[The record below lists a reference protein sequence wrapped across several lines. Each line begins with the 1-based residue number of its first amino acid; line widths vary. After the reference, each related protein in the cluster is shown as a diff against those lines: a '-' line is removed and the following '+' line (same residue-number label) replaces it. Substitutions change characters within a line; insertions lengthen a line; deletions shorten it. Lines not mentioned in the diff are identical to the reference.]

1 MIVRSLP
8 LVAILTGLACHGPDS
23 AREVTLPVAPIQV
36 ADLSPYERALA
47 EARAA
52 MDAGDLELARECLGR
67 ARALELM
74 DEARGHMAAGRP
86 LDALVPLDEAL
97 EVGGR
102 TAEVL
107 LLRGSAA
114 LESAPAS
121 STPQFFYEDATEHLV
136 AALRAGAV
144 EGATPGFDR
153 FGIETYFKAS
163 RAARRIPDPDRALA
177 LARRG
182 AELLEAADP
191 APNITPHPSRTW
203 AEAAFDVYISRVS
216 QQQEAREY
224 FIEAEDQ
231 FARLLG
237 RTPED
242 SWPRLQLDNLYQWA
256 GDNVSA
262 LKQLQQALEVAP
274 TDQSIHDRLQQ
285 LAVGEQG
292 YPQLLEY
299 YRTFA
304 AARPDGRV
312 LRNLGVISFYA
323 ALEAFEAGAPDVGAF
338 EEAEAQLQKAR
349 QLDESL
355 HSDCLGFEAIARN
368 ARGWCHY
375 NAGELLPARDA
386 FLSMEALFEGG
397 LAWSLGQR
405 LPDGISGLGFVV
417 AGLTRSPNSLSALD
431 NMVAAAEIA
440 DYLHAY
446 RPEDGNMANDAGFVN
461 RDAAVLLMRAAQGAE
476 EEDPALKAKALE
488 VMGRSWAAYKEAAR
502 LLPEDVRVVNDTG
515 LVMTYYLR
523 TDPEEAERLLLSAIK
538 HGAVQVPKNE
548 LEPRAQA
555 NLEEAWGDA
564 HQNMAILELTLRGNA
579 GAAKEWL
586 QKSLDIGPATRQ
598 GLRPLLA
605 DCDRMLAGEDVN
617 VAATIAGRMV
627 WIDQPTP

>member
-8 LVAILTGLACHGPDS
+8 LLAVLAGLACHGPGS
-23 AREVTLPVAPIQV
+23 AQGATIPEDPIPA
-36 ADLSPYERALA
+36 ADPSPFEKALA
-47 EARAA
+47 EAREAL
-52 MDAGDLELARECLGR
+52 DGGNLELARERLGQ
-67 ARALELM
+67 ARALELV
-74 DEARGHMAAGRP
+74 DDARGRIDAGRP

-97 EVGGR
+97 ELGGR

-107 LLRGSAA
+107 LMRGMAA
-114 LESAPAS
+114 LQAAPAS
-121 STPQFFYEDATEHLV
+121 SSPQFFYEDATEHLV
-136 AALRAGAV
+136 AALRAGAGV
-144 EGATPGFDR
+144 
-153 FGIETYFKAS
+153 ETYFDAS
-163 RAARRIPDPDRALA
+163 RAARRIPDPDKALA

-182 AELLEAADP
+182 AELLETADTP
-191 APNITPHPSRTW
+191 PSITPHPSRTW
-203 AEAAFDVYISRVS
+203 AEAAFDVYIGKVG

-242 SWPRLQLDNLYQWA
+242 AWPRLQLANLYQWA
-256 GDNVSA
+256 GDNDSA
-262 LKQLQQALEVAP
+262 LNQLQQALEVAP

-292 YPQLLEY
+292 YPRLLEY

-338 EEAEAQLQKAR
+338 EEAEAQLQEAR
-349 QLDESL
+349 KLDETL

-375 NAGELLPARDA
+375 NAGDLLPARDA
-386 FLSMEALFEGG
+386 FLSMEDLFEGG

-417 AGLTRSPNSLSALD
+417 AALTRRPNSLSALD

-440 DYLHAY
+440 DYLHGY
-446 RPEDGNMANDAGFVN
+446 RPQDGNMANDAGFVN

-476 EEDPALKAKALE
+476 EEDQDLKAEALK
-488 VMGRSWAAYKEAAR
+488 VMGRSWTAYREAAR

-523 TDPEEAERLLLSAIK
+523 TDPEEAERLLLSAIR
-538 HGAVQVPKNE
+538 HGAVQVPKKE
-548 LEPRAQA
+548 LEPLAQA
-555 NLEEAWGDA
+555 QLEEAWGDA

-579 GAAKEWL
+579 ATARDWL

-617 VAATIAGRMV
+617 VAETIAGRMV
-627 WIDQPTP
+627 WFDQPTP

>member
-8 LVAILTGLACHGPDS
+8 LLAILTGLACHGPSS
-23 AREVTLPVAPIQV
+23 AREVTVSDDAIPA
-36 ADLSPYERALA
+36 ADLSPFEQAMS
-47 EARAA
+47 EAREALNE
-52 MDAGDLELARECLGR
+52 GDLELARECLAQ
-67 ARALELM
+67 ARSMELV
-74 DEARGHMAAGRP
+74 DDARQHVSEGRP

-97 EVGGR
+97 ELGGR

-107 LLRGSAA
+107 LLRGLAA
-114 LESAPAS
+114 LQAAPAS
-121 STPQFFYEDATEHLV
+121 SSPQFFYEDATEHLV
-136 AALRAGAV
+136 AALRAGASV
-144 EGATPGFDR
+144 
-153 FGIETYFKAS
+153 ETYFEAS
-163 RAARRIPDPDRALA
+163 RAARRIPDPDKALA

-182 AELLEAADP
+182 AELLESADP
-191 APNITPHPSRTW
+191 APTITPHPSRTW
-203 AEAAFDVYISRVS
+203 AEAAFDVYIGKVS

-242 SWPRLQLDNLYQWA
+242 TWPRLQLANLYEWA
-256 GDNVSA
+256 GENAMA
-262 LKQLQQALEVAP
+262 LKQLEQALEVAP

-323 ALEAFEAGAPDVGAF
+323 ALEAFEAGTPDVKAF
-338 EEAEAQLQKAR
+338 EEAEAQLQRAR
-349 QLDESL
+349 GLDESL

-375 NAGELLPARDA
+375 NAGELLQARDA
-386 FLSMEALFEGG
+386 FLSMEDLFEGG
-397 LAWSLGQR
+397 MAWSLGQR

-417 AGLTRSPNSLSALD
+417 AGLTRRPNSLSALD
-431 NMVAAAEIA
+431 NMVAAAKIA
-440 DYLHAY
+440 DYLHGY

-476 EEDPALKAKALE
+476 EVDQDLKAAALE
-488 VMGRSWAAYKEAAR
+488 VMGRSWLAYREAAR

-538 HGAVQVPKNE
+538 HGAVQVPKKE
-548 LEPRAQA
+548 LEPGAQA
-555 NLEEAWGDA
+555 QLEEAWGDA

-579 GAAKEWL
+579 GAAKDWL
-586 QKSLDIGPATRQ
+586 QKSLDIGPATRE
-598 GLRPLLA
+598 GLRPLLT
-605 DCDRMLAGEDVN
+605 DCEHMLAGEEVN
-617 VAATIAGRMV
+617 VAETIAGRMV

>member
-1 MIVRSLP
+1 MLARYIP
-8 LVAILTGLACHGPDS
+8 LMVLVPVLACHGPDS
-23 AREVTLPVAPIQV
+23 GQAIPSRTTPGPDAELAPLEQAVDAAR
-36 ADLSPYERALA
+36 RALDRD
-47 EARAA
+47 EY
-52 MDAGDLELARECLGR
+52 ELARAHLAN
-67 ARALELM
+67 ARALELAAKAQQMM
-74 DEARGHMAAGRP
+74 DAGRP

-97 EVGGR
+97 ELGGR
-102 TAEVL
+102 TARVL
-107 LLRGSAA
+107 LLRGQAA
-114 LESAPAS
+114 LQAAPAS
-121 STPQFFYEDATEHLV
+121 SSPQFFYEDATQHLV
-136 AALRAGAV
+136 DALRAGAGV
-144 EGATPGFDR
+144 E
-153 FGIETYFKAS
+153 IYFEAS
-163 RAARRIPDPDRALA
+163 RAARRIPDPDKALA

-182 AELLEAADP
+182 AELLETAEP
-191 APNITPHPSRTW
+191 APTITPHPSRTW
-203 AEAAFDVYISRVS
+203 AEAAFDVYIEKIS
-216 QQQEAREY
+216 QQEEAREY

-242 SWPRLQLDNLYQWA
+242 TWPRLQLANLYEWA
-256 GDNVSA
+256 GENVMA
-262 LKQLQQALEVAP
+262 LKQLEQALEVAP

-299 YRTFA
+299 YRAFA

-323 ALEAFEAGAPDVGAF
+323 ALEAFEAGTPDVSAF
-338 EEAEAQLQKAR
+338 EEAEAQLLRAR
-349 QLDESL
+349 ELDESL

-375 NAGELLPARDA
+375 NAGELLKARDA
-386 FLSMEALFEGG
+386 FLSMEDLFEGG

-417 AGLTRSPNSLSALD
+417 AGLTRRPNSLSALD

-440 DYLHAY
+440 DYLHGY
-446 RPEDGNMANDAGFVN
+446 RPENGNMANDAGFVN
-461 RDAAVLLMRAAQGAE
+461 RDAAVLLMRAAQGSE
-476 EEDPALKAKALE
+476 EGNQELKADALK
-488 VMGRSWAAYKEAAR
+488 VMSRSWAAYKQAAR

-523 TDPEEAERLLLSAIK
+523 TDPEEAERLLLSAIE
-538 HGAVQVPKNE
+538 HGAVQVPKKE
-548 LEPRAQA
+548 LEPGAQA
-555 NLEEAWGDA
+555 QLEEAWGDA

-579 GAAKEWL
+579 GAAKDWL
-586 QKSLDIGPATRQ
+586 QKSLDIGPATRE

-605 DCDRMLAGEDVN
+605 DCERMLAGEEVN
-617 VAATIAGRMV
+617 MAETIAGRMV